1 MVNIL
6 ITVVFPA
13 PLGSSKPKTSPEST
27 ERVSPSTAVNAPKR
41 PVREAVSRTIIMSP
55 VHLDFRI

>member
-1 MVNIL
+1 VVNIL

-13 PLGSSKPKTSPEST
+13 PLGPNKPKTSPDST
-27 ERVSPSTAVNAPKR
+27 ERVSPSTAVSAPKR
-41 PVREAVSRTIIMSP
+41 RVREVVSRTIIMSP